1 MPLIIII
8 AAFFAIALLA
18 AIWFDRSRRREGR
31 AAYVDRR
38 PYRPDF
44 HGESSEVGH
53 MPPTPYI
60 DHPTGGG
67 PPPGVERDGPGPP
80 PRR

>member
-1 MPLIIII
+1 MPLVIIIL
-8 AAFFAIALLA
+8 ALLA
-18 AIWFDRSRRREGR
+18 LVILAGWWFDRTRRREGR
-31 AAYVDRR
+31 APYEDRR
-38 PYRPDF
+38 PYRADF
-44 HGESSEVGH
+44 HGESSEFGH

-67 PPPGVERDGPGPP
+67 PPPGVETDGPAPP

>member
-1 MPLIIII
+1 VPLVIIIL
-8 AAFFAIALLA
+8 ALLA
-18 AIWFDRSRRREGR
+18 LVIFAGWWFDRTRRREGR
-31 AAYVDRR
+31 APYVDRR

-44 HGESSEVGH
+44 HGESTEFGH

-67 PPPGVERDGPGPP
+67 PPPGVEVAGPEPP

>member
-1 MPLIIII
+1 MPLVIIIL
-8 AAFFAIALLA
+8 ALLA
-18 AIWFDRSRRREGR
+18 LVILAGWLFDRARRREGR
-31 AAYVDRR
+31 APYVDRR
-38 PYRPDF
+38 PYRADF
-44 HGESSEVGH
+44 HGESSEFGH

-67 PPPGVERDGPGPP
+67 APPGVERDGPEPP